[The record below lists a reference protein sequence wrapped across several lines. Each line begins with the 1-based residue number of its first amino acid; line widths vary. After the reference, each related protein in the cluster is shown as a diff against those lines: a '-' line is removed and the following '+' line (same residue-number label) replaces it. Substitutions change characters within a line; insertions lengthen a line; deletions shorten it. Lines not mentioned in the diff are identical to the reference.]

1 MSLGFDRNLNVVNLS
16 DSAELY
22 ATITDK
28 DDNPL
33 TAADLVSV
41 AFIIQS
47 PDATKTTL
55 DGEITDE
62 GQGYVRFETTT
73 EVGNYPTVAQ
83 FTLLSGEKRSIRCD
97 FEVID
102 PFNPPVP
109 DNNEIV
115 AAKVWEK
122 IEDCFDSEFGGPWLR
137 DQTLNFFNRNKV
149 IDFVDEAL
157 MDINLYHPPTD
168 LTISDFMT
176 KRSDGTYA
184 QLPLLVEACF
194 LAVVRHL
201 MRTYVEQPT
210 PEGAQIVYEDR
221 RDYVQRWGTIYQ
233 IEYQLF
239 DHWAKL
245 YKRQFL
251 HLGNSKL
258 LVANKAGR
266 LVPAPMRTRFVGRG
280 YM

>member
-22 ATITDK
+22 ATLTDK

-33 TAADLVSV
+33 TVDDLVSV
-41 AFIIQS
+41 QFNIQK
-47 PDATKTTL
+47 PDQTRLTL
-55 DGEITDE
+55 AGEILDTGEGFGRFTATD
-62 GQGYVRFETTT
+62 Q
-73 EVGNYPTVAQ
+73 VGDYLAIAQ
-83 FTLLSGEKRSIRCD
+83 FRLYSGEVRSARCD

-102 PFNPPVP
+102 PFNPTTPTNSDVVS
-109 DNNEIV
+109 E
-115 AAKVWEK
+115 KVWAK
-122 IEDCFDSEFGGPWLR
+122 IEDCFDSEYGGPWMR
-137 DQTLNFFNRNKV
+137 DQTLAFFNKDRV

-201 MRTYVEQPT
+201 MRTYVEQPL

-251 HLGNSKL
+251 GLGNSKL